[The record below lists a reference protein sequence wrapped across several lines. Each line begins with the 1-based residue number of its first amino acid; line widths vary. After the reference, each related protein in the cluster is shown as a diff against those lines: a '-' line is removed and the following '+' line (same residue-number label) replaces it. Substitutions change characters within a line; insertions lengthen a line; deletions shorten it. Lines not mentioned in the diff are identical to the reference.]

1 MGSAV
6 GRHEAVVSA
15 PVLFREG
22 MEREKILAISRLVIS
37 LICLVALSWSAAS
50 YVAVA
55 RLILLLYVL
64 HSLAIVIVVL
74 VGRPLGGSL
83 ATLIHAFDVV
93 WPSLIFLISGQAFLL
108 FAFALVSA
116 AYRWRARET
125 LLTAVATALVLSSA
139 CLFGYSSM
147 GSRLHLPKEPLRAD
161 TLAVWILG
169 ILVLGGLLGFL
180 ADQERRED
188 DASSAAKWILEN
200 LHPEAGIE
208 ENLQDVLLAFARI
221 LDASRIVLLL
231 KDLASGRVVEWEM
244 RRGGV
249 RGGLLQ
255 RRRIP
260 PLEADRYLGAI
271 SGNSWSVV
279 RSNAGPSTDLI
290 VLNDQG
296 RRLRAS
302 SSPIPADNLWDEP
315 FGALWAADL
324 RLGKQWTGRVFL
336 LDGHC
341 SADGESSL
349 RFFQRLVDEV
359 SPAVYNTYLW
369 WRARTRARAVERRR
383 IARDLHD
390 GVIQTL
396 IAMQMDLDVLRR
408 QSEGRGVGAA
418 DAVAKIQSL
427 IRQEVRKLREE
438 IQQLGTDSPGP
449 SLGAALTEM
458 VEGFQRE
465 TGIAATLACDVGA
478 ERVPSHVSRELVNI
492 VQEALCNV
500 RRHSG
505 ARKVEV
511 RLASKRDSWQ
521 VIIQDDGHGFD
532 FTGRLSQSEL
542 RATHKGPRVIQERVH
557 CVNGELAIES
567 YPDRG
572 ARLEIS
578 LACNG

>member
-1 MGSAV
+1 MSSAV
-6 GRHEAVVSA
+6 GRHETVVSA

-22 MEREKILAISRLVIS
+22 VEREKILAISRLVIS
-37 LICLVALSWSAAS
+37 LICLVALSSSAEN
-50 YVAVA
+50 YLAVA
-55 RLILLLYVL
+55 RLIPFLYVL
-64 HSLAIVIVVL
+64 HSLAIVIVVF
-74 VGRPLGGSL
+74 VRRPVDASV

-93 WPSLIFLISGQAFLL
+93 WPSLIFLLSGQAFLP
-108 FAFALVSA
+108 FAFAPVAA

-139 CLFGYSSM
+139 CFSTYSSV
-147 GSRLHLPKEPLRAD
+147 GSRLRLPKEPLRAD
-161 TLAVWILG
+161 TLAVWVVG
-169 ILVLGGLLGFL
+169 ILVLGGLMGFL
-180 ADQERRED
+180 ADHERRED
-188 DASSAAKWILEN
+188 DASTAAKWILEN

-221 LDASRIVLLL
+221 LGASSIALLL
-231 KDLASGRVVEWEM
+231 KDLASGRVVEWRV
-244 RRGGV
+244 RRSGI
-249 RGGLLQ
+249 RAGLLQ
-255 RRRIP
+255 RRHIP
-260 PLEADRYLGAI
+260 PLDADRYLRAI
-271 SGNSWSVV
+271 SGNSWSLV
-279 RSNAGPSTDLI
+279 RSTTGPGAGLI
-290 VLNDQG
+290 ALNDQG
-296 RRLRAS
+296 RRLKAS
-302 SSPIPADNLWDEP
+302 SCPISTDNLWDEP
-315 FGALWAADL
+315 FDTLWAVDL

-359 SPAVYNTYLW
+359 APNVYNCYLW
-369 WRARTRARAVERRR
+369 WRARTRARAIERKR

-408 QSEGRGVGAA
+408 QNEGRGPGAA
-418 DAVAKIQSL
+418 DAVTKIQSL
-427 IRQEVRKLREE
+427 IHQEVRKLREE
-438 IQQLGTDSPGP
+438 IQQLGSDSPQP
-449 SLGAALTEM
+449 SLRASLTEI
-458 VEGFQRE
+458 VEEFQRE
-465 TGIAATLACDVGA
+465 TGIAATLACDVRA
-478 ERVPSHVSRELVNI
+478 ELVPSHVSRELVNI

-500 RRHSG
+500 RKHSG

-521 VIIQDDGHGFD
+521 VVIQDDGHGFD
-532 FTGRLSQSEL
+532 FTGRLSESEL
-542 RATHKGPRVIQERVH
+542 RATHKGPRVIQERVR

-572 ARLEIS
+572 ARLEIR